1 MSVCSNLVKT
11 ISSKLGSDLYKLNV
25 PQYQNSL
32 IVGIDLIHFGNG
44 RYIGCSATTSKKLT
58 QCYSKLYKQAHPEVT
73 EQDFDKY
80 QTRSK
85 RVVVER
91 KITESRAEYLAN
103 FIAEAM
109 AEYRKNSS
117 GQNPEKVIIYRDGM
131 GGP

>member
-1 MSVCSNLVKT
+1 
-11 ISSKLGSDLYKLNV
+11 
-25 PQYQNSL
+25 
-32 IVGIDLIHFGNG
+32 
-44 RYIGCSATTSKKLT
+44 
-58 QCYSKLYKQAHPEVT
+58 
-73 EQDFDKY
+73 
-80 QTRSK
+80 
-85 RVVVER
+85 VVVER